1 MSELAESGTVPS
13 GPQFRPDAPDIL
25 LRVESLTK
33 RFPQVLANDAV
44 SLEVRRAEIH
54 CLLGENGAGKSTLA
68 ECLYGFYRPDSGQV
82 IFKGQPVTISS
93 PVDAKRLGI
102 GMVHQHFALV
112 RPLTVVENVVVGTPD
127 ARPLLDLSGPEK
139 KLKELCRTYGVE
151 IDLSS
156 RVQYLSVGE
165 QQWVEILKALYAGVE
180 LLILDE
186 PTAVLTPQE
195 TERLLD
201 ALDRMRDD
209 GISIILITHK
219 LWEVMRIADRITIL
233 RKGKKVGTVDK
244 TAVDE
249 AELARMMVGRDVP
262 SCVSKPPMM
271 PGEPLLIIEGLRAMT
286 DRGQPALQDVSLTLH
301 RNEILAIAGVTG
313 NGQRELF
320 ETIIGVRKAVGGKV
334 TFLGQDITNRS
345 PNEIMRRGVL
355 HVPADRIAEGLA
367 TEFPIWENLI
377 LGWQHSARFVKGW
390 FLHKPAIERFAE
402 ECITNYN
409 VATPSYKIPARA
421 LSGGN
426 LQKLILAREFS
437 QNPSCLIV
445 SQPTRGL
452 DIGAIEYVHCRL
464 VEKREAGVGII
475 LISEDLDEVF
485 ALADRIAVVFRGQ
498 IMGILYP
505 TRATWEQVG
514 LLMAGIREGAQ

>member
-1 MSELAESGTVPS
+1 MSEFAGS
-13 GPQFRPDAPDIL
+13 PDVL

-33 RFPQVLANDAV
+33 QFPQVLANDSV
-44 SLEVRRAEIH
+44 SFEVRRAEIH

-68 ECLYGFYRPDSGQV
+68 ECLYGFYRPDAGQV
-82 IFKGQPVTISS
+82 FFKGQAVAISS
-93 PVDAKRLGI
+93 PVDAKHLGI
-102 GMVHQHFALV
+102 GMVHQHFTLV
-112 RPLTVVENVVVGTPD
+112 RPFTVVENVVVGTAD

-151 IDLSS
+151 LDLNA

-201 ALDRMRDD
+201 ALDKMRDD

-233 RKGKKVGTVDK
+233 RKGKKVSTVDK

-249 AELARMMVGRDVP
+249 AALARMMVGRDVP
-262 SCVSKPPMM
+262 SCVDKPPMV
-271 PGEPLLIIEGLRAMT
+271 PGEPLLVVENLRAMT
-286 DRGQPALQDVSLTLH
+286 DRGQPALQDVSLAVH

-320 ETIIGVRKAVGGKV
+320 ETIIGVRKAAGGKV
-334 TFLGQDITNRS
+334 TFCEQDITSLS

-355 HVPADRIAEGLA
+355 HVPGDRITEGLA
-367 TEFPIWENLI
+367 TEFSIWENLI
-377 LGWQHSARFVKGW
+377 LGWQRSSRFVKGF
-390 FLHKPAIERFAE
+390 FLDRRSIEHFAE
-402 ECITNYN
+402 ECVANYS
-409 VATPSYKIPARA
+409 VATPSFKVQARV

-437 QNPSCLIV
+437 QNPACLIV

-452 DIGAIEYVHCRL
+452 DVGAIEYVHCRL
-464 VEKREAGVGII
+464 VEKREEGVGII

-485 ALADRIAVVFRGQ
+485 ALADRIAVIFRGQ
-498 IMGILYP
+498 IMSILDA
-505 TRATWEQVG
+505 TRTTREQVG
-514 LLMAGIREGAQ
+514 LLMAGIREGVQ